1 MESSNSLWSAQHH
14 QSHHKLH
21 LLSMFS
27 TVSPSTAAKLWIG
40 LVRFIFV
47 PFWTTALKQFWT
59 VSQMPLESHSAEAK
73 CLITAFL
80 ESVLHQL
87 PHWYSPMLPEDHP
100 SSICHLLGLRS
111 VECNLVLKSFGT
123 LKMRGQTD
131 KQHLRKMPS
140 NHTYRNTPCLL
151 PLKQIQVLI
160 NHWLPRKTQSYWIP
174 GDATHVPF
182 FSDQINNS
190 LLSLPVTET
199 NVHQIALKALAK
211 RLVWETT
218 AESDGTREGNG
229 VIQQQ

>member
-131 KQHLRKMPS
+131 KQHLTKMPS
-140 NHTYRNTPCLL
+140 NYTYRNTPCLL

-160 NHWLPRKTQSYWIP
+160 NHWLPRNTQSYWIAWWCDSCAILQWP
-174 GDATHVPF
+174 
-182 FSDQINNS
+182 N
-190 LLSLPVTET
+190 
-199 NVHQIALKALAK
+199 
-211 RLVWETT
+211 
-218 AESDGTREGNG
+218 
-229 VIQQQ
+229 QQQPFVTACHWDQCSPNCPESLSQEACMRNYSWVWWY